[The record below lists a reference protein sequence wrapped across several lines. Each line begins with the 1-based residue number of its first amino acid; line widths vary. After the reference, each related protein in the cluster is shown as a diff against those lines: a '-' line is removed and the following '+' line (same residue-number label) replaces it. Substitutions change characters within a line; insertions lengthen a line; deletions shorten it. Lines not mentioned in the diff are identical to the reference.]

1 MTGERSRLKF
11 GAVPSVFNFKSSTS
25 QESERLKRMGLR
37 GSIQDT
43 NTEEG
48 RPADGWNDY
57 R

>member
-43 NTEEG
+43 NIEEG